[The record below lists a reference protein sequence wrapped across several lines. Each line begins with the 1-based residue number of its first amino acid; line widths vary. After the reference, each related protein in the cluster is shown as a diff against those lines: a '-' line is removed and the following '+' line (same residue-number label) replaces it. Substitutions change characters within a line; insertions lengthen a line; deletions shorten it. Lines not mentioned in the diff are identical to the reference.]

1 MTGSDA
7 VIGAAVEA
15 MRDAAEDSEFDLGRS
30 WVEGWAEH
38 LAEAAL
44 TSAAPVVLA
53 ALKDIQDRC
62 ITGPEKRAV
71 ADCAAA
77 VEKLL
82 GVSAQE
88 TEGAEVDHEAQLGV
102 VTDRQSAGDSADTC
116 AYCGHSDGHH
126 TSSCPVIS

>member
-1 MTGSDA
+1 MTGNEA
-7 VIGAAVEA
+7 VIAAAVGA
-15 MRDAAEDSEFDLGRS
+15 MRDAAEDSEYELGRT
-30 WVEGWAEH
+30 WVEGWAEEFT
-38 LAEAAL
+38 AAAL
-44 TSAAPVVLA
+44 ASAVPHVLT
-53 ALKDIQDRC
+53 ALVDIQERC

-116 AYCGHSDGHH
+116 AYCGHSDGHAAD
-126 TSSCPVIS
+126 CPVIS